1 MLLLQTHEPDPSAG
15 RGWRV
20 ADQSNGY
27 LHQEASLRSRRP
39 QRVATAVPD
48 PVGRPVQIDDGACGA
63 AESPIDATR
72 GIGLPFGWERGF
84 ESRWGHHQ
92 RDPAA
97 TGISGVL
104 QIGDLAYTPIPCGRL
119 VMEAAAAPLVR
130 LEELAAQTR
139 IGDRQAFVTLYE
151 PDFDGVFD
159 LVLRTMRD
167 REVAAAVLRAALE
180 KAWNVFR
187 EQGAPYD
194 VSGWL
199 YAHAREAA
207 LSFPAKRRPAAR
219 DREALDYT
227 QVECQRLSD
236 PSCGFDKD
244 LMELVWDTAVALDRE
259 DYSLLDLH
267 VRRDL
272 SVETIAEHL
281 GLPADQVKV
290 RLSRLCDSVNDSVG
304 ATLLATRARH
314 NCAGLDAELSGLPS
328 NVRRPVRRHVQEC
341 VHCRETKERFVP
353 ATEVLGSFALM
364 TSPPG
369 LREQTAH
376 VFLRIEPARRFL
388 RRRGLVLERARLL
401 PYR

>member
-1 MLLLQTHEPDPSAG
+1 
-15 RGWRV
+15 
-20 ADQSNGY
+20 
-27 LHQEASLRSRRP
+27 
-39 QRVATAVPD
+39 
-48 PVGRPVQIDDGACGA
+48 
-63 AESPIDATR
+63 
-72 GIGLPFGWERGF
+72 
-84 ESRWGHHQ
+84 
-92 RDPAA
+92 
-97 TGISGVL
+97 
-104 QIGDLAYTPIPCGRL
+104 
-119 VMEAAAAPLVR
+119 MEAAAAPLVR
-130 LEELAAQTR
+130 REELVAQTR

-187 EQGAPYD
+187 EQGATYD

-227 QVECQRLSD
+227 QVECKRLSD

-244 LMELVWDTAVALDRE
+244 LMELVWDTVVALDRE

-281 GLPADQVKV
+281 GLPADQIKV

-314 NCAGLDAELSGLPS
+314 NCAGLDAELSGFPS
-328 NVRRPVRRHVQEC
+328 NVRRTVRRHVQEC
-341 VHCRETKERFVP
+341 SHCRETKERFVP

-376 VFLRIEPARRFL
+376 AFLRIKPARRSS
-388 RRRGLVLERARLL
+388 RRRGSVLLRARLL